1 MAGFFFIHAFCKQH
15 FYFAGKQRSFGV
27 LNRSSENV
35 STRLSEIL
43 DLEGFDSIQVVDCS
57 VQRTSG
63 MYVFESSFSIIRCF
77 EFSSRTSVFNFIS
90 TGTSG
95 GIPSYLRFTAFIS
108 IFIGIYMRTLSRYT
122 I

>member
-1 MAGFFFIHAFCKQH
+1 MAGFFYSRFLLATLLVCWEATLFW
-15 FYFAGKQRSFGV
+15 S
-27 LNRSSENV
+27 NRSSENV
-35 STRLSEIL
+35 TTRLSEIL
-43 DLEGFDSIQVVDCS
+43 DLDSIQVVDCS

-63 MYVFESSFSIIRCF
+63 RRYVFESSFSIIRCF